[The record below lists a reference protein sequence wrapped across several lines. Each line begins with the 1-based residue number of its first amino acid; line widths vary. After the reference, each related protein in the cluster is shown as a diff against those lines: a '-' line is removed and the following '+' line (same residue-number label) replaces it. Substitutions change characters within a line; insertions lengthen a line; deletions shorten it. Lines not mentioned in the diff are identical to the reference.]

1 MRDRKRRYR
10 NPIRR
15 KLRGVK
21 NKREIALISGGIVGW
36 VFTNI
41 IEKKMT
47 EEMAGENVLMYIK
60 CS

>member
-41 IEKKMT
+41 IEKK
-47 EEMAGENVLMYIK
+47 
-60 CS
+60 